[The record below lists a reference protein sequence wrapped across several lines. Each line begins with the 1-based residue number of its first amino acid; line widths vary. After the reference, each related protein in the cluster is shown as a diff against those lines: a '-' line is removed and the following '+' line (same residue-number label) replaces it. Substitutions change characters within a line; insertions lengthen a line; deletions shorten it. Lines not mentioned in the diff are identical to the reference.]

1 MLTGVAGLVQ
11 FADPLQSNDKH
22 MPFFGREAEVAGKLL
37 AMNIRRLPAWAVSAA
52 HHQAA
57 HGVFPDYRPQPLQ
70 TADEIVASTDPDDL
84 LAWMTNRGATRIDR
98 WLRAERLEQDVLA
111 LLGELGELG
120 ELDSAVRA
128 IVTSVG
134 AVNVGSYDHRRGAA
148 FTPAQIAALY
158 ERNPVWAGIERSV
171 YGDLQTGV

>member
-1 MLTGVAGLVQ
+1 
-11 FADPLQSNDKH
+11 
-22 MPFFGREAEVAGKLL
+22 
-37 AMNIRRLPAWAVSAA
+37 
-52 HHQAA
+52 
-57 HGVFPDYRPQPLQ
+57 
-70 TADEIVASTDPDDL
+70 
-84 LAWMTNRGATRIDR
+84 MTNRGATRIDR

-111 LLGELGELG
+111 LLGELG

>member
-11 FADPLQSNDKH
+11 FADPPQSNDKH

-70 TADEIVASTDPDDL
+70 TPDEIVASTDPDDL

-111 LLGELGELG
+111 LLGELGELDG
-120 ELDSAVRA
+120 AARA

-134 AVNVGSYDHRRGAA
+134 AVNVGSYDRQRGAY

-158 ERNPVWAGIERSV
+158 ERNPIWAGIERSV